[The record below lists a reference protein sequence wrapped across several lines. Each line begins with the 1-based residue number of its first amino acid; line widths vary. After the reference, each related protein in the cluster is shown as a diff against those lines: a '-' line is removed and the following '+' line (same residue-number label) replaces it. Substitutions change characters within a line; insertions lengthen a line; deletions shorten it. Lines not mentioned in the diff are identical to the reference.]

1 MKTTNGTGNHD
12 NDENTDS
19 ELTASNVTR
28 FPSPKERAEFERL
41 RAANDQPTPKYEPI
55 LNVPPTVK
63 ALCLLLIIIQCAVQV
78 LQWLEQA
85 GMIGAPDAS
94 IVDAIFMHLWFVPAN
109 YSGDLPVSMSTILGP
124 VTHMLLHGGW
134 MHLCI
139 NVGTLL
145 AFGAGLEKNIGGKKL
160 LVLFVATGII
170 GAFTHFA
177 FYPHAEQPLI
187 GASGG
192 ISGLFGAILMMAQAQ
207 GNMGQGYSKLAL
219 FAILWVIISGFFG
232 AYGMPG
238 TDAPIAWTTHVGG
251 FIAGL
256 LLYHPVCKLKI

>member
-1 MKTTNGTGNHD
+1 MKTNGTGHN
-12 NDENTDS
+12 DS
-19 ELTASNVTR
+19 EQLPPDDSNVTR
-28 FPSPKERAEFERL
+28 FPGPKERAEYDRL
-41 RAANDQPTPKYEPI
+41 RAANDQPAPKREPI
-55 LNVPPTVK
+55 LNVPPVVK
-63 ALCLLLIIIQCAVQV
+63 AMCLLLIVIQCVVQV
-78 LQWLEQA
+78 LPEE
-85 GMIGAPDAS
+85 MVEP
-94 IVDAIFMHLWFVPAN
+94 IFMRLWFVPAN
-109 YSGDLPVSMSTILGP
+109 YSGDLPLSISTFLGP

-134 MHLCI
+134 MHLGI

-160 LVLFVATGII
+160 LVLFVSTGII

-177 FYPHAEQPLI
+177 FYPHETQPLI

-238 TDAPIAWTTHVGG
+238 SDAPIAWTTHIGG

-256 LLYHPVCKLKI
+256 LLYRPVVKIKI

>member
-1 MKTTNGTGNHD
+1 MKTTNGTGNHED
-12 NDENTDS
+12 DETADS
-19 ELTASNVTR
+19 PAVDSNVAR
-28 FPSPKERAEFERL
+28 FPSKQERAEFERL
-41 RAANDQPTPKYEPI
+41 RAANDQPVPKHEPI
-55 LNVPPTVK
+55 FNMPPVVK
-63 ALCLLLIIIQCAVQV
+63 AMCLVLIVIQCIVQV
-78 LQWLEQA
+78 L
-85 GMIGAPDAS
+85 PDPMVES
-94 IVDAIFMHLWFVPAN
+94 IFMRLWFVPAN
-109 YSGDLPVSMSTILGP
+109 YSGDLPLSMATFLGP

-160 LVLFVATGII
+160 MILFISTGII

-177 FYPHAEQPLI
+177 VYPHAEQPLI

-207 GNMGQGYSKLAL
+207 GNMGPGYSKVAL
-219 FAILWVIISGFFG
+219 FAILWVLISGFFG

-238 TDAPIAWTTHVGG
+238 TDQPIAWTTHVGG
-251 FIAGL
+251 FVAGL
-256 LLYHPVCKLKI
+256 LLYHPVAKLKI